1 MAYCK
6 PKKNGSEDPPLQE
19 KRRRLTGGDFVQESG
34 VWEHWTSVVRRRERR
49 WLAAGLRGIDDHSV
63 KSLGW
68 AAVGAEAGL
77 RRAMPTTPRT
87 VREEMAERGTKM
99 RSVLEER
106 SGGVSWTPLS
116 RRDKRSL
123 VTTPS
128 SVSPS
133 V

>member
-1 MAYCK
+1 MPASESGRYT
-6 PKKNGSEDPPLQE
+6 GSLRNPGADARKLLREGMSYRSSE
-19 KRRRLTGGDFVQESG
+19 KLGWVDGRRRYSE
-34 VWEHWTSVVRRRERR
+34 
-49 WLAAGLRGIDDHSV
+49 

-68 AAVGAEAGL
+68 AEEAAAAGL
-77 RRAMPTTPRT
+77 RRATPTTPRT